1 MKPLAHLPNQ
11 QAPNHHTLPITMRFL
26 AILITL
32 TVPISAQV
40 YSPNNGDGNSTAD
53 EPDNRASATVD
64 KKNTSTSIYGN
75 ELPFVDPTQETIT
88 IMGHTFGLGDNR
100 LGGMFESYLAD
111 SPNTSEDALEYR
123 ATIDSILKA
132 VSPYTKNVSVS
143 QKIRDGFSLLPRAAT
158 YSGDGRIC
166 DSLSNAIY
174 AAMLSKGTV
183 KNSKLYIADLEKE
196 KKRIIAK
203 AEWMRRSGSTALSSN
218 TKLRIGQPRS
228 QNGDA
233 KQTPPHKGSY
243 KIQEMERRILE
254 IEALKKTHQGKSELN
269 MLQARIEYQA
279 LLAQLFIQRRFEHVI
294 IGTRFY
300 NLIFQDGGSKMH
312 LKKDSDVSKFFTE
325 GLGVEP
331 TVTGLDSAANEAMRK
346 AKSLVKGFQ
355 NHLEY
360 NELHSASKRL
370 TEAYAI
376 GEFLPVLQTVP
387 APERRIVLEYVRSG
401 NDLIKAMDVRDYTQA
416 KIILEALKKRS
427 SDFDSTK
434 ADGAIAAFTRASN
447 GHIRSAQIA
456 MINGDQESFQEE
468 LKKATQVWPTNPK
481 LDEIDKRLDSLLEDS
496 DMAKTLAD
504 DFDRLLSEDNFREI
518 FDRRFEF
525 VPVVKDDI
533 SRKDAI
539 EQIVRNITR
548 IDGTISL
555 ADVSSQNGNNFAAW
569 EALAEL
575 RDEFPKDPELLQRLE
590 KLSSKVA
597 DFTVALNRAK
607 DFEDNDLNP
616 QTGSAL
622 SWYMQAKSIYPNSK
636 HAQEGIDRL
645 SKRIMPDQLQ
655 PAPAETPSGNPF
667 DEDMPVK

>member
-1 MKPLAHLPNQ
+1 
-11 QAPNHHTLPITMRFL
+11 MRFL

-32 TVPISAQV
+32 TIPISAQV
-40 YSPNNGDGNSTAD
+40 YSPSSGDGNSTAND
-53 EPDNRASATVD
+53 GNNGASTTVES
-64 KKNTSTSIYGN
+64 KNTSTSVYGN

-132 VSPYTKNVSVS
+132 VSPYTKNVSVP

-183 KNSKLYIADLEKE
+183 KNSKQYIGDLEKE

-218 TKLRIGQPRS
+218 TKLRIGQPRN
-228 QNGDA
+228 QNSDA
-233 KQTPPHKGSY
+233 KQAPLHTESY
-243 KIQEMERRILE
+243 RIKEMQRRILE
-254 IEALKKTHQGKSELN
+254 IETLKKTHQGKSELN

-312 LKKDSDVSKFFTE
+312 LKKDSDVNKFFTE

-376 GEFLPVLQTVP
+376 GEFLPVLQIVP

-401 NDLIKAMDVRDYTQA
+401 NDLIKAMDVRDYTHA

-434 ADGAIAAFTRASN
+434 AEGAIAAFTRASN

-456 MINGDQESFQEE
+456 LINGDQESFQEE

-548 IDGTISL
+548 INGTISL
-555 ADVSSQNGNNFAAW
+555 AEVSSQSGNNFAAW
-569 EALAEL
+569 EALDDL

-622 SWYMQAKSIYPNSK
+622 SWYMQAKSIYPSSK

-645 SKRIMPDQLQ
+645 SKRIMPDQLE
-655 PAPAETPSGNPF
+655 PEPAETPSGSPF
-667 DEDMPVK
+667 EEDMPVK

>member
-1 MKPLAHLPNQ
+1 MKSLAHLPNQ

-40 YSPNNGDGNSTAD
+40 YSPNNGDGNSTAN

-183 KNSKLYIADLEKE
+183 KNAKLYIADLEKE

-416 KIILEALKKRS
+416 KTILEALKKRS

-468 LKKATQVWPTNPK
+468 LKKATQAWPTNPK

-555 ADVSSQNGNNFAAW
+555 ADISSQNGNNFAAW

-667 DEDMPVK
+667 DEDMPVE